1 MNVSEIIQQILDH
14 PERFDAGDA
23 WPCQI
28 QTLIRIAQE
37 QRLRLHSP
45 QIVVASRI
53 LTAVNA

>member
-1 MNVSEIIQQILDH
+1 MSEVIQQILDH

-37 QRLRLHSP
+37 QRQLRLMRPVRHSVLVP
-45 QIVVASRI
+45 V
-53 LTAVNA
+53 TA

>member
-1 MNVSEIIQQILDH
+1 MSEVIQQILDH

-37 QRLRLHSP
+37 QRQLRISRPVRHTVL
-45 QIVVASRI
+45 VAR
-53 LTAVNA
+53 TA